1 MKKTL
6 LTCLFIS
13 AAIPANAQTAEVF
26 ELPAGC
32 DAYLTIQTEACS
44 VDHIFTC
51 EGDTEGHQRR
61 ISIGASGVTYAGEI
75 DRDTQWVESF
85 HIRSGHVERLE
96 AEPRDRASF
105 SNLVEMGIDTYDF
118 QTESDEVGVTRYVGQ
133 DSLTGQ
139 QVTIDGVV
147 LDVTQ
152 YNITAYDED
161 GELKWSSEGNEYIS
175 QRFRMFL
182 AGSSKVTT
190 ENGTFDNDDNPVEF
204 IFPGEPGFLSANPKH
219 GCGET
224 LSSAPSIL
232 DRLEALNEQL

>member
-6 LTCLFIS
+6 TFLLIS
-13 AAIPANAQTAEVF
+13 AAVPAVAQTAEVF

-51 EGDTEGHQRR
+51 EGDAEGHQRR
-61 ISIGASGVTYAGEI
+61 ISIGENGVTYAGEI
-75 DRDTQWVESF
+75 DEETQWVESF
-85 HIRSGHVERLE
+85 HVGSGHVERLE

-105 SNLVEMGIDTYDF
+105 SELVEMGIDTYDF
-118 QTESDEVGVTRYVGQ
+118 MTESEEVGKTRYVGQ
-133 DSLTGQ
+133 DSLTGEQ
-139 QVTIDGVV
+139 ITIDGVV
-147 LDVTQ
+147 LDQTQ
-152 YNITAYDED
+152 YNITAYDEAGD
-161 GELKWSSEGNEYIS
+161 VKWASEGNEYIS
-175 QRFRMFL
+175 QRFNMFL

-204 IFPGEPGFLSANPKH
+204 IFPDEPGFLSANPKH

-224 LSSAPSIL
+224 LSSAPSLIQ
-232 DRLEALNEQL
+232 RLESLNDKL

>member
-6 LTCLFIS
+6 TCLLIS
-13 AAIPANAQTAEVF
+13 AAVPAAAQTAEVF

-51 EGDTEGHQRR
+51 EGDAEGHQRR
-61 ISIGASGVTYAGEI
+61 ISIGENGVTYAGEI
-75 DRDTQWVESF
+75 DEETQWVESF
-85 HIRSGHVERLE
+85 HVGSGHVERLE

-105 SNLVEMGIDTYDF
+105 SELVEMGIDTYDF
-118 QTESDEVGVTRYVGQ
+118 MTESEEVGKTRYVGQ
-133 DSLTGQ
+133 DSLTGEQ
-139 QVTIDGVV
+139 ITIDGVV
-147 LDVTQ
+147 LDQTQ
-152 YNITAYDED
+152 YNITAYDEAGD
-161 GELKWSSEGNEYIS
+161 VKWASEGNEYIS
-175 QRFRMFL
+175 QRFNMFL

-224 LSSAPSIL
+224 LSSAPSLIQ
-232 DRLEALNEQL
+232 RLESLNDKL

>member
-6 LTCLFIS
+6 TCLLIS
-13 AAIPANAQTAEVF
+13 AAVPAVAQTAEVF

-51 EGDTEGHQRR
+51 EGDAEGHQRR
-61 ISIGASGVTYAGEI
+61 ISIGENGVTYAGEI
-75 DRDTQWVESF
+75 DEETQWVESF
-85 HIRSGHVERLE
+85 HVGSGHVERLE

-105 SNLVEMGIDTYDF
+105 SELVEMGIDTYDF
-118 QTESDEVGVTRYVGQ
+118 MTESEEVGKTRYVGQ
-133 DSLTGQ
+133 DSLTGEQ
-139 QVTIDGVV
+139 ITIDGVV
-147 LDVTQ
+147 LDQTQ
-152 YNITAYDED
+152 YNITAYDEAGD
-161 GELKWSSEGNEYIS
+161 VKWASEGNEYIS
-175 QRFRMFL
+175 QRFNMFL

-204 IFPGEPGFLSANPKH
+204 IFPDEPGFLSANPKH

-224 LSSAPSIL
+224 LSSAPSLIQ
-232 DRLEALNEQL
+232 RLESLNDKL